1 MKLQDFKHKKHLFFD
16 LDHTLWD
23 FDKNS
28 EFAFETIFKERD
40 FKISLDDF
48 LKIYIPRNQH
58 YWKLYQVNQI
68 SHEELRYFRLKDVF
82 DALKFEVSDA
92 IIDQISDDYINYL
105 PEYNHLFDGA
115 IEILDYLK
123 PNYKLHIITNGFAS
137 VQTKKL
143 NNSKIGHYFDTITN
157 SEMAGVK
164 KPHPTIFDF
173 ALSLANALKE
183 ESLMIGDSYEADIV
197 GAQEAGIE
205 AIFFNEQNFE
215 VENQVLQIKHLLDL
229 KNIL

>member
-28 EFAFETIFKERD
+28 AFAFDAIFKERG
-40 FKISLDDF
+40 FAISLQDF
-48 LKIYIPRNQH
+48 LNIYIPRNQH
-58 YWKLYQVNQI
+58 YWKLYQINQI

-82 DALKFEVSDA
+82 DALKFEVSDV

-105 PEYNHLFDGA
+105 PEHNHLFDGA

-183 ESLMIGDSYEADIV
+183 ESLMIGDSYEADII

-205 AIFFNEQNFE
+205 AIFFNEQNIE

>member
-1 MKLQDFKHKKHLFFD
+1 MHSFQHKKHLFFD

-28 EFAFETIFKERD
+28 GFAFDTIFKQQGFDIELSD
-40 FKISLDDF
+40 FIN
-48 LKIYIPRNQH
+48 IYIPRNQH

-68 SHEELRYFRLKDVF
+68 SHEDLRYYRLKDVF
-82 DALKFEVSDA
+82 DALNFEVSDEM
-92 IIDQISDDYINYL
+92 IYHLSEEYIKYL

-115 IEILDYLK
+115 IELLDYLK
-123 PNYKLHIITNGFAS
+123 PKYKLHIITNGFAS
-137 VQTKKL
+137 VQTKKMK
-143 NNSKIGHYFDTITN
+143 NSNIDHYFETITN

-164 KPHPTIFDF
+164 KPHKNIFDF
-173 ALSLANALKE
+173 ALSLANASKE
-183 ESLMIGDSYEADIV
+183 ESLMIGDSYEADII

-205 AIFFNEQNFE
+205 AVFFNEQNIE
-215 VENQVLQIKHLLDL
+215 VENPVFQVKHLLEL